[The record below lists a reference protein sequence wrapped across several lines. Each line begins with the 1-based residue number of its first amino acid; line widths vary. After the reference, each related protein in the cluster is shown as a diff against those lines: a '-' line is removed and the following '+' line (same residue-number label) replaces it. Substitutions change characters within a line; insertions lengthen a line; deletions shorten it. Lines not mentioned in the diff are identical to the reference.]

1 MKQAL
6 ALALIALLA
15 LSIGVSAHAAPH
27 TQAVAALQRRVTWDM
42 RHIRRLQARRGFL
55 HRYIAHLRATSQHPS
70 PQPSAS
76 PVADPPTTYAYPDGV
91 LSAAEVA
98 GYLRGA
104 GFPESVIPTMVA
116 IAFRESRFDP
126 NAVNGG
132 GEAVAGGSACG
143 LFQLYECPGP
153 QALDP
158 ATNAA
163 LAFEKYQASGLAPW
177 GG

>member
-1 MKQAL
+1 
-6 ALALIALLA
+6 
-15 LSIGVSAHAAPH
+15 
-27 TQAVAALQRRVTWDM
+27 
-42 RHIRRLQARRGFL
+42 
-55 HRYIAHLRATSQHPS
+55 
-70 PQPSAS
+70 
-76 PVADPPTTYAYPDGV
+76 
-91 LSAAEVA
+91 
-98 GYLRGA
+98 
-104 GFPESVIPTMVA
+104 
-116 IAFRESRFDP
+116 
-126 NAVNGG
+126 VNGG